1 MRGTNTTRRTRMKS
15 FLALICIA
23 FLVNSCM
30 YTIHMVHTQGQAE
43 DVIDDND
50 APDIK
55 TDATIPISL

>member
-1 MRGTNTTRRTRMKS
+1 MKS
-15 FLALICIA
+15 FLVLMSIAL
-23 FLVNSCM
+23 LVNSCM

-55 TDATIPISL
+55 TDATIPVSI